1 MENIVQAIEAIEDMI
16 YDVYTYIHII
26 NIYMS
31 MVVPFFR
38 WFFNVFV
45 ASVWPSGDSKPNI
58 SVGGIFDCVFGV
70 KPVTG

>member
-1 MENIVQAIEAIEDMI
+1 MENIVQAIEAIEDMMFI
-16 YDVYTYIHII
+16 HTYILS
-26 NIYMS
+26 IYMS
-31 MVVPFFR
+31 MIVPFFR